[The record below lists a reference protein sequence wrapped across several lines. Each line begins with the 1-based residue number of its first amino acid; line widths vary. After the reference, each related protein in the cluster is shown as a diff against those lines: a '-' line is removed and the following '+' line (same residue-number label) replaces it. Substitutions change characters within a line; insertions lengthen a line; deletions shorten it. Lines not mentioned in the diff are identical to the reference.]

1 MVSFLVLFIA
11 FEPHLRRIVYMRI
24 FKAANILTALA
35 SMKRVKAIYKS
46 RVEVL
51 TDGHSTTGLLASS

>member
-1 MVSFLVLFIA
+1 
-11 FEPHLRRIVYMRI
+11 MRI